1 MNGYFN
7 LGVLFW
13 GKVCYSISILYK
25 GGIIMKSII
34 QDMKQNYF
42 INAVIMVIL
51 GLVLVIWPHIL
62 GVMLC
67 YLLGGALILMG
78 IIQLISFLRGE
89 RLGLYNKFS
98 MLMGIVLVLL
108 GIWICTQ
115 PRIVL
120 SIIPVVVGIIV
131 LLHGL
136 MDIQYTL
143 DIKRA
148 GSTKWWIALIA
159 AILTLVVGLLLV
171 FNPFTAYEISMILL
185 GAAMLY
191 DGGSDLVLL
200 AFSYLAQRDTDR
212 RIREFKGNE

>member
-1 MNGYFN
+1 MKF
-7 LGVLFW
+7 
-13 GKVCYSISILYK
+13 
-25 GGIIMKSII
+25 MKSII

-42 INAVIMVIL
+42 VNAVIMVIL
-51 GLVLVIWPHIL
+51 GLVLVIWPDIL

-67 YLLGGALILMG
+67 YLLGGALIVMG
-78 IIQLISFLRGE
+78 AIQLISFLRGE
-89 RLGLYNKFS
+89 RLGFYSKFS

-115 PRIVL
+115 PHVVL

-131 LLHGL
+131 LIHGL

-143 DIKRA
+143 DIRRT
-148 GSTKWWIALIA
+148 GNTKWWIALIA
-159 AILTLVVGLLLV
+159 AILTLIVGLLLV

-185 GAAMLY
+185 GVAMLY

-200 AFSYLAQRDTDR
+200 IFSYLAQKDTDR
-212 RIREFKGNE
+212 RVRKFRGNE

>member
-1 MNGYFN
+1 
-7 LGVLFW
+7 
-13 GKVCYSISILYK
+13 
-25 GGIIMKSII
+25 
-34 QDMKQNYF
+34 MKQNYF
-42 INAVIMVIL
+42 VNAVIMVVI

-67 YLLGGALILMG
+67 YLLGGALIVMG
-78 IIQLISFLRGE
+78 LIQLVGFLRGE
-89 RLGLYNKFS
+89 RIGFYNKFS
-98 MLMGIVLVLL
+98 MLMGIVLILL

-115 PRIVL
+115 PHIVL

-131 LLHGL
+131 VLHGL

-143 DIKRA
+143 DIKKT
-148 GSTKWWIALIA
+148 GNTKWWIALLF

-185 GAAMLY
+185 GVAMLY

-200 AFSYLAQRDTDR
+200 IFSYLSQRDTDKR
-212 RIREFKGNE
+212 VREFKGSK

>member
-1 MNGYFN
+1 
-7 LGVLFW
+7 
-13 GKVCYSISILYK
+13 
-25 GGIIMKSII
+25 MKSII

-42 INAVIMVIL
+42 VNAVIMVVI

-67 YLLGGALILMG
+67 YLLGGALIVMG
-78 IIQLISFLRGE
+78 LIQLVGFLRGE
-89 RLGLYNKFS
+89 RIGFYNKFS
-98 MLMGIVLVLL
+98 MLMGIVLILL

-115 PRIVL
+115 PHIVL

-131 LLHGL
+131 VLHGL

-143 DIKRA
+143 DIKKT
-148 GSTKWWIALIA
+148 GNTKWWIALLF

-185 GAAMLY
+185 GVAMLY

-200 AFSYLAQRDTDR
+200 IFSYLSQRDTDKR
-212 RIREFKGNE
+212 VREFKGSK

>member
-1 MNGYFN
+1 
-7 LGVLFW
+7 
-13 GKVCYSISILYK
+13 
-25 GGIIMKSII
+25 MKSIV

-78 IIQLISFLRGE
+78 VIQLVIFLRGE
-89 RLGLYNKFS
+89 RLGFYNKFS

-115 PRIVL
+115 PHIVL

-131 LLHGL
+131 LIHGL

-143 DIKRA
+143 DIKRT
-148 GSTKWWIALIA
+148 GNTKWWIALIA
-159 AILTLVVGLLLV
+159 AILTFIVGLLLV

-185 GAAMLY
+185 GVAMLY

-200 AFSYLAQRDTDR
+200 IFSHLAQRDTDR
-212 RIREFKGNE
+212 RVREFKGKE

>member
-1 MNGYFN
+1 
-7 LGVLFW
+7 
-13 GKVCYSISILYK
+13 
-25 GGIIMKSII
+25 MKSII

-42 INAVIMVIL
+42 VNAVIMIIL

-67 YLLGGALILMG
+67 YLLGGALIVMG
-78 IIQLISFLRGE
+78 AIQLIGFLRGE
-89 RLGLYNKFS
+89 RLGFYNKFS
-98 MLMGIVLVLL
+98 MFMGIVLVLL

-131 LLHGL
+131 LIHGL

-143 DIKRA
+143 DIKRT

-159 AILTLVVGLLLV
+159 AILTLIVGLLLV
-171 FNPFTAYEISMILL
+171 FNAFTAYEISMIML
-185 GAAMLY
+185 GIAMLY

-200 AFSYLAQRDTDR
+200 IFSYLAQKDTDR
-212 RIREFKGNE
+212 RVRDFKGNS

>member
-1 MNGYFN
+1 
-7 LGVLFW
+7 
-13 GKVCYSISILYK
+13 
-25 GGIIMKSII
+25 MKSII
-34 QDMKQNYF
+34 QDMKHNYF
-42 INAVIMVIL
+42 VNAVIMVVL

-67 YLLGGALILMG
+67 YLLGGALALMG
-78 IIQLISFLRGE
+78 VFQLIGFLRGE
-89 RLGLYNKFS
+89 RLGFYNKFN

-143 DIKRA
+143 DIKRT
-148 GSTKWWIALIA
+148 GNTKWWIALIA
-159 AILTLVVGLLLV
+159 AILTIAVGLMLV
-171 FNPFTAYEISMILL
+171 FNPFTAYEITMVLL
-185 GAAMLY
+185 GIAMLY

-200 AFSYLAQRDTDR
+200 IFSYLAQKDTDR
-212 RIREFKGNE
+212 RVREFKGNE

>member
-1 MNGYFN
+1 
-7 LGVLFW
+7 
-13 GKVCYSISILYK
+13 
-25 GGIIMKSII
+25 MKSII

-42 INAVIMVIL
+42 VNAVIMIIL

-67 YLLGGALILMG
+67 YLLGGALIVMG
-78 IIQLISFLRGE
+78 AIQLIGFLRGE
-89 RLGLYNKFS
+89 RLGFYNKFS
-98 MLMGIVLVLL
+98 MFMGIVLVLL

-131 LLHGL
+131 LIHGL

-143 DIKRA
+143 DIRRT
-148 GSTKWWIALIA
+148 GNTKWWIALIA
-159 AILTLVVGLLLV
+159 AILTLIVGLLLV

-185 GAAMLY
+185 GVAMLY

-200 AFSYLAQRDTDR
+200 IFSYLAQKDTDR
-212 RIREFKGNE
+212 RVRKFRGNE

>member
-1 MNGYFN
+1 
-7 LGVLFW
+7 
-13 GKVCYSISILYK
+13 
-25 GGIIMKSII
+25 MKSII

-42 INAVIMVIL
+42 VNAVIMVVL

-67 YLLGGALILMG
+67 YVLGGALILMG
-78 IIQLISFLRGE
+78 IIQLIGFLRSE
-89 RLGLYNKFS
+89 RLGFYNKFS
-98 MLMGIVLVLL
+98 MLMGIVLILL

-120 SIIPVVVGIIV
+120 SIIPVIVGIIV

-143 DIKRA
+143 DIKRT
-148 GSTKWWIALIA
+148 GNTKWWIALIA
-159 AILTLVVGLLLV
+159 ALLTLGVGLMLV

-185 GAAMLY
+185 GIAMLY

-200 AFSYLAQRDTDR
+200 AFAYLAQRDTDKR
-212 RIREFKGNE
+212 VREFKGNE